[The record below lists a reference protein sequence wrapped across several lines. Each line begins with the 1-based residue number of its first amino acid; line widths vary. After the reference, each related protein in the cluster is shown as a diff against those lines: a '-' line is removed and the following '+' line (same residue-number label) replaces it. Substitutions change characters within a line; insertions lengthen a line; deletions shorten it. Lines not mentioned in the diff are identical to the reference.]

1 MLCPHFKA
9 VLDAEKYESVRFLE
23 EALKSSK
30 RGRDTEKRERERDR
44 ERERE
49 RETERKWRGQREGR
63 ERENGEKEEDQKNR
77 CQRFQGARPIAP
89 GQQGFLWVLLIV
101 CTWLPPCHLQQMT
114 NTYLLSERL
123 SDSNLKE
130 MAWSEHQ
137 FQTEFILSISSP
149 RTLQSQPLT
158 VMGGSSTDLLMLQ

>member
-1 MLCPHFKA
+1 MLE
-9 VLDAEKYESVRFLE
+9 VLGHSGALFVLVRRFYFHEQKL
-23 EALKSSK
+23 
-30 RGRDTEKRERERDR
+30 RTNNWVGR
-44 ERERE
+44 
-49 RETERKWRGQREGR
+49 ERKWRGERERKWR
-63 ERENGEKEEDQKNR
+63 EREHQKNR
-77 CQRFQGARPIAP
+77 CQRSQGARPIAP
-89 GQQGFLWVLLIV
+89 GQQGFLRVLLIV

-149 RTLQSQPLT
+149 GTLQSQPLT
-158 VMGGSSTDLLMLQ
+158 VMGGSSTDLLMLW